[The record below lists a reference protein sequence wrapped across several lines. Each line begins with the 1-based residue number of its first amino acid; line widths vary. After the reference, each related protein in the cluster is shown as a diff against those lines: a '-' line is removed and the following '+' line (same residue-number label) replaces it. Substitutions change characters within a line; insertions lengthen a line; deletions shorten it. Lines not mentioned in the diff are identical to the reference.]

1 MKTSKTI
8 FAALFCLLLTAPI
21 FSQQV
26 DLASVKE
33 LDRQLTDFSLV
44 LGNRIQQLEGINRM
58 PALRASGKLLRYRTI
73 DMLRNVE
80 AVYPVDE
87 SYWMNAAF
95 DNAIAQDIQA
105 FAPATSNF
113 LRTRATITI
122 IEGLEKE
129 EAARPEYYRVL
140 RKIKKISGRL
150 GNATSFRQIN
160 LYSEMLKMEHLKLKE
175 LIQ

>member
-8 FAALFCLLLTAPI
+8 FAALFCLLFTTPI

-26 DLASVKE
+26 DLAAVKD

-73 DMLRNVE
+73 DMLRKVE

-95 DNAIAQDIQA
+95 DNAIASDIEA
-105 FAPATSNF
+105 FAPATSSF
-113 LRTRATITI
+113 LKTRATITI